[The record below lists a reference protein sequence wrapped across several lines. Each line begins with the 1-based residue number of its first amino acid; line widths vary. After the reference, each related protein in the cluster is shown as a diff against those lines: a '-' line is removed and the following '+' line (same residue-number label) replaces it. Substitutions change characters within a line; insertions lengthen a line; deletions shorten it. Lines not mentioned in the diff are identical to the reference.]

1 MIRNAYNDAAL
12 RLTRSQPLLEI
23 LLNLEQQSPF
33 VEGET
38 SEIFFFFF
46 NQFSAALRFLMRF
59 HAQRTI
65 AEKTEFTLEDR
76 KCFCS

>member
-12 RLTRSQPLLEI
+12 RLTRSLPLLEI
-23 LLNLEQQSPF
+23 LLNLEEQSPF

-46 NQFSAALRFLMRF
+46 LVNFRLLYVF
-59 HAQRTI
+59 
-65 AEKTEFTLEDR
+65 
-76 KCFCS
+76 